1 VSAAGLLFLVAK
13 NGTTKGGTKKL
24 MAENKNTF
32 EQMGQ
37 FTKIPFDFI
46 ENAKSLSWHARW
58 LYVTLMYYRNGKS
71 GEAFPS
77 YDKITELTRMR
88 REKISKSIEELE
100 RWGWI
105 QKHRRYSNSNVYT
118 LNFENPLRSRE
129 RSQNE
134 SAEAD

>member
-1 VSAAGLLFLVAK
+1 
-13 NGTTKGGTKKL
+13 

-46 ENAKSLSWHARW
+46 ENAKELSWHARW
-58 LYVTLMYYRNGKS
+58 LYVALMYYRNGKS

-88 REKISKSIEELE
+88 REKISKSIAELE

-105 QKHRRYSNSNVYT
+105 RKRRRYSNSNVYT
-118 LNFENPLRSRE
+118 LNFENPLRSRG
-129 RSQNE
+129 RSQGM
-134 SAEAD
+134 SGEAD